1 MIVVALIAI
10 AAGVVSL
17 SLRDS
22 ASSRLQVEAQRLSAL
37 LESARAE
44 SRASGIAVYWL
55 PKRGNDDKDY
65 QFIGLAKGVMDES
78 DKHWG
83 DPQVSAEVDGASGVT
98 LGPEPLIGKQR
109 ILLRLGEQHLKLVT
123 DGLGPFVVEPEGAP
137 P

>member
-17 SLRDS
+17 SLRDP
-22 ASSRLQVEAQRLSAL
+22 ASTRLQIEAERLSAL

-65 QFIGLAKGVMDES
+65 QFVGLAKGVFFES
-78 DKHWG
+78 DKHWV

-98 LGPEPLIGKQR
+98 LGPEPLIGAQR
-109 ILLRLGEQHLKLVT
+109 IVLRLGEQRRELVT
-123 DGLGPFVVEPEGAP
+123 DGLGPFLVGPEGAP